1 MNNLNVVLLLFA
13 ILNSDILKGKEYL
26 KRNNNMYYNTEHRH
40 DYDVIKL
47 PLHHGSK
54 YVAFF
59 IHPQPHQR
67 RTFFVTI
74 AVMCQCLVHSY
85 PW

>member
-26 KRNNNMYYNTEHRH
+26 KRNNNMYWNTEHRH

-54 YVAFF
+54 YVASLMYATCY
-59 IHPQPHQR
+59 ILNATSGGPLLPSYCQR
-67 RTFFVTI
+67 
-74 AVMCQCLVHSY
+74 LVY
-85 PW
+85 